1 MRDGAETKRDL
12 NKGMAKAKQV
22 PFDPKQKDKLDKLVL
37 PASSE
42 VVRKQRRNLLL
53 VSTVSL
59 FIVFADVSPSD
70 ARESSPGES
79 HPQALAEP
87 YVNVSAHTAP
97 IIQPRVEGQVVAS
110 GQTGWALV
118 ERDVPA
124 SIPPAGDDLVTACI
138 SAGPT
143 TEVVS

>member
-1 MRDGAETKRDL
+1 MTYVITERCVGNRYTDCVVDCPVDCFYEL
-12 NKGMAKAKQV
+12 E
-22 PFDPKQKDKLDKLVL
+22 DPPMLIINPDECIDWV
-37 PASSE
+37 
-42 VVRKQRRNLLL
+42 
-53 VSTVSL
+53 
-59 FIVFADVSPSD
+59 
-70 ARESSPGES
+70 SSPGES
-79 HPQALAEP
+79 HPQALSEP